1 MGYTGGLKREREDE
15 EQQQHDGAPAPPL
28 ASRPRVDPQ

>member
-15 EQQQHDGAPAPPL
+15 EQQQHGAPAPPL